1 MKLQNVGRAFIL
13 TGIIELILS
22 AIFYSNKQILSLIL
36 GNYSYFCLLIGT
48 IIIGVSSTKNK
59 NN

>member
-1 MKLQNVGRAFIL
+1 VGRAFIL